1 MNGTSNIS
9 RSENEGLDK
18 CNNTWNE
25 IEAGDVRDG
34 KWKLRFQFSHYSV
47 VTFQYL
53 YFDVFFHFFFKP
65 CVCINEILW
74 IFLLGCIY
82 CSLNIAWQSL
92 SFLCWFLVI
101 GIVLAVLYLLGMLAE
116 EPEPKDKPSRKTG
129 ATFKQLVDGN
139 RVHFCDGQSARSSEP
154 AGPRTGVPLLFVI
167 SFFCLA
173 FPLMVLY
180 CCFHNFGVRKF
191 VS

>member
-1 MNGTSNIS
+1 M
-9 RSENEGLDK
+9 
-18 CNNTWNE
+18 
-25 IEAGDVRDG
+25 
-34 KWKLRFQFSHYSV
+34 
-47 VTFQYL
+47 
-53 YFDVFFHFFFKP
+53 
-65 CVCINEILW
+65 
-74 IFLLGCIY
+74 
-82 CSLNIAWQSL
+82 
-92 SFLCWFLVI
+92 
-101 GIVLAVLYLLGMLAE
+101 AVLYLLGMLAE